1 MSHVHVLYGIYLLF
15 PSEQPEDVDRTVNI
29 HTDYIEFL
37 DFDMCTEDKEFLV
50 QVSTIHST
58 RDTEAVMLSGIKS
71 EKSEYLIIAL

>member
-1 MSHVHVLYGIYLLF
+1 M
-15 PSEQPEDVDRTVNI
+15 NI

-37 DFDMCTEDKEFLV
+37 DFDMCTKDKEFLV
-50 QVSTIHST
+50 QVITIHST